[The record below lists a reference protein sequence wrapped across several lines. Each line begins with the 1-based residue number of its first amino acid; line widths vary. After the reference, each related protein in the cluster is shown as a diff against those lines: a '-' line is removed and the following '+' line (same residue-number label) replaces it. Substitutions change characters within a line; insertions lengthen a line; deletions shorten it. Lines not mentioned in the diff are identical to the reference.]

1 MFIAILAFAAFA
13 HADQDVKL
21 VNPDT
26 FCKIETFAAQKG
38 KAPSGNYK
46 KCDSLKDKAEVQVKS
61 MSECKQRALTKGEDA
76 QTTGTTKDSTSGRDV
91 PSILL
96 DPQAIT
102 KDNVK
107 TTVVADGFW
116 KADEL
121 CAGAYKDACTAA
133 QIQ

>member
-61 MSECKQRALTKGEDA
+61 MSECKQRALTKGEECLKAAGSEDLGV
-76 QTTGTTKDSTSGRDV
+76 TGKFIEKFSVSFNSTSFTCAVSKG
-91 PSILL
+91 
-96 DPQAIT
+96 AG
-102 KDNVK
+102 NV
-107 TTVVADGFW
+107 
-116 KADEL
+116 
-121 CAGAYKDACTAA
+121 CP
-133 QIQ
+133 

>member
-1 MFIAILAFAAFA
+1 MTKGVNMFIAILAFAAFA

-61 MSECKQRALTKGEDA
+61 MSECKQRALAKGEECLKTSASSDLGV
-76 QTTGTTKDSTSGRDV
+76 TGKFIEKFSVSFNSTSFTCAVSKG
-91 PSILL
+91 
-96 DPQAIT
+96 AG
-102 KDNVK
+102 NV
-107 TTVVADGFW
+107 
-116 KADEL
+116 
-121 CAGAYKDACTAA
+121 CP
-133 QIQ
+133 